1 MSSRKN
7 SRQAQLAVTLVKAYL
22 LRGQP
27 FPALEPPAGQH
38 VAAVLSGPARAEAV
52 NLLALPLLGLISL
65 EHLLH
70 LFPF

>member
-1 MSSRKN
+1 M
-7 SRQAQLAVTLVKAYL
+7 TLVKAYL

-27 FPALEPPAGQH
+27 FPALEPPAGKY
-38 VAAVLSGPARAEAV
+38 VPAVLGLHALTKTV